1 MKDDE
6 VTFEVQ
12 KIELIR
18 EDNDYGGYRIT
29 FKASYMESMPV
40 IMKIDITT
48 GDKITYKEIRY
59 SFDLML
65 EDRKIQIWS
74 YNLETVIAEKFESI
88 IKRGV
93 LGTRIRDF
101 YDIYMLLNTQTK
113 NIDFNTLKDAI
124 YSTAKHRN
132 TINIIKDWSKIIEQ
146 LNNSDIM
153 KKQWE
158 RYQKNNFYAK
168 EIKYGDL
175 IECLKQVGNL
185 L

>member
-1 MKDDE
+1 
-6 VTFEVQ
+6 
-12 KIELIR
+12 
-18 EDNDYGGYRIT
+18 
-29 FKASYMESMPV
+29 MPV

-59 SFDLML
+59 SFELML
-65 EDRKIQIWS
+65 ENRKIQIWS
-74 YNLETVIAEKFESI
+74 YNLETVITVIAEKFESI
-88 IKRGV
+88 LKRGV

-124 YSTAKHRN
+124 YSTAEHRN

-168 EIKYGDL
+168 EIKYEDL
-175 IECLKQVGNL
+175 IESLNQIGKIL
-185 L
+185 

>member
-1 MKDDE
+1 
-6 VTFEVQ
+6 
-12 KIELIR
+12 
-18 EDNDYGGYRIT
+18 
-29 FKASYMESMPV
+29 
-40 IMKIDITT
+40 
-48 GDKITYKEIRY
+48 
-59 SFDLML
+59 ML
-65 EDRKIQIWS
+65 KNLNQFYQIWS

-88 IKRGV
+88 LKRGV

-101 YDIYMLLNTQTK
+101 YDIYMLLNTQAK
-113 NIDFNTLKDAI
+113 NINFNTLKDAI
-124 YSTAKHRN
+124 YSTAEHRN

-168 EIKYGDL
+168 EIKYDDL

>member
-1 MKDDE
+1 
-6 VTFEVQ
+6 
-12 KIELIR
+12 
-18 EDNDYGGYRIT
+18 
-29 FKASYMESMPV
+29 
-40 IMKIDITT
+40 
-48 GDKITYKEIRY
+48 
-59 SFDLML
+59 
-65 EDRKIQIWS
+65 
-74 YNLETVIAEKFESI
+74 
-88 IKRGV
+88 
-93 LGTRIRDF
+93 
-101 YDIYMLLNTQTK
+101 MLLNTQAK

-124 YSTAKHRN
+124 YSTAEHRN